1 MDTILTAI
9 KAALAGIGHV
19 ELQALI
25 AATYTF
31 PPTAPELLAWIDG
44 TGDWELNR
52 RRDFDYPLLPS
63 EAAIDPSENAVSID
77 AAMLLRATFA
87 QDSPAVVGLFDA
99 LVIVDSS
106 RWMSTSSRLIVG
118 LPEDRRAGSGR
129 ESPFAEGQLAANSG
143 HTVKSLIAVSRWRN

>member
-1 MDTILTAI
+1 MDTNLTAI
-9 KAALAGIGHV
+9 KAALAGISHA

-31 PPTAPELLAWIDG
+31 PQTAPGLLAWIDG
-44 TGDWELNR
+44 TCDWELNR
-52 RRDFDYPLLPS
+52 RRDFDYPLLPP
-63 EAAIDPSENAVSID
+63 EAAIDPSEDAVSID
-77 AAMLLRATFA
+77 GAMLLRATFA

-129 ESPFAEGQLAANSG
+129 
-143 HTVKSLIAVSRWRN
+143 